1 MSAINDSSRVTR
13 SSRFRTASFTLLLAA
28 AVLFLASVLVQQRA
42 SVQGWEVFTGAF
54 SGDGPG
60 IDPQEQFAATARLFA
75 VANALKTLG
84 ILAMA
89 AGVLTLPR
97 AAHRRR
103 AVVAGSV
110 AAVLVAVS
118 FGIHAMLAA
127 GQGSTGV
134 QSLVMDPALPQR
146 MLFLF
151 CLVGLVAAAIWWR
164 GTCRPAVIGCL
175 FLLGSTVL
183 GEFVANFFLAP
194 LLAGHPWTDSF
205 GWTGILAM
213 ASTAAAGISML
224 FAAGTVRRAAGRAG

>member
-28 AVLFLASVLVQQRA
+28 AVLFLASVLIQQRA
-42 SVQGWEVFTGAF
+42 SVQGWEVF

-75 VANALKTLG
+75 VANALKALG

-89 AGVLTLPR
+89 AGVLALPR

-183 GEFVANFFLAP
+183 GEFVANFFLVP
-194 LLAGHPWTDSF
+194 LFAGHPWTDSF